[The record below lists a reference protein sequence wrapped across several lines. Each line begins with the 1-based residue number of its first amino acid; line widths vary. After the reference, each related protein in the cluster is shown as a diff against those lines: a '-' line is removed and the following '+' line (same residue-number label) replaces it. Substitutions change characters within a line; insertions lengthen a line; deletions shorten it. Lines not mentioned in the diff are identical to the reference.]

1 MVEFN
6 GFEGCTVNLEVWN
19 FIHYTIYHEVS
30 RYLMDRKYYS
40 LAKGVWHHFL
50 LYVYRLKKKK
60 KKLTWGL
67 AQISFVHFSS
77 SFTQFFLFL
86 FLSLVTEL
94 VQSPP
99 TLSDSTSHKLAAWAA
114 SCNFARNVAV
124 SSVIFL
130 SQFFRVKRARKDS
143 SSF

>member
-6 GFEGCTVNLEVWN
+6 GFEGCAANLVVWN
-19 FIHYTIYHEVS
+19 FIHYTIYHGVS
-30 RYLMDRKYYS
+30 RYLIDKKWYS
-40 LAKGVWHHFL
+40 LAKGAWHHFL
-50 LYVYRLKKKK
+50 LYVNRLKKKK
-60 KKLTWGL
+60 KKLIWEL

-114 SCNFARNVAV
+114 SCNFARNIAV
-124 SSVIFL
+124 SSLLFL